1 MIFTFIYHQDVD
13 IWLSWNANWGRWK
26 LPGWFPNTVSSV
38 LDLLLDGAYHVI
50 ISPYILGEEKSS
62 LIEYISRNGYM
73 ICFFIS
79 RQLLLI
85 YWIYIRF
92 YPEEF
97 LVNFHI
103 LFHCLC
109 YTISSEIISNV
120 LLLYSLEPL
129 QIRYFKIKIT
139 TSTYESKLSNR
150 CRFTLPAFSSALFIY
165 RKMINNPL
173 SLVESCFIG
182 WLIHVVSLLD

>member
-1 MIFTFIYHQDVD
+1 MELITLLYHHIFCGKKNPVWLNIFHAMD
-13 IWLSWNANWGRWK
+13 IW
-26 LPGWFPNTVSSV
+26 SV
-38 LDLLLDGAYHVI
+38 
-50 ISPYILGEEKSS
+50 
-62 LIEYISRNGYM
+62 
-73 ICFFIS
+73 FFIS

>member
-1 MIFTFIYHQDVD
+1 MEIARLVPQYCLKCSRSFTWWSLSRYYITIYFVGRKIQFDWIYFTQWIYDLFFYLKTITFD
-13 IWLSWNANWGRWK
+13 ILN
-26 LPGWFPNTVSSV
+26 
-38 LDLLLDGAYHVI
+38 
-50 ISPYILGEEKSS
+50 
-62 LIEYISRNGYM
+62 
-73 ICFFIS
+73 
-79 RQLLLI
+79 
-85 YWIYIRF
+85 IYIRF

-165 RKMINNPL
+165 RKMTNNPL

>member
-1 MIFTFIYHQDVD
+1 MELITLLYHHIFWGKKNPVWLNIFHAMD
-13 IWLSWNANWGRWK
+13 IW
-26 LPGWFPNTVSSV
+26 SV
-38 LDLLLDGAYHVI
+38 
-50 ISPYILGEEKSS
+50 
-62 LIEYISRNGYM
+62 
-73 ICFFIS
+73 FFIS

-165 RKMINNPL
+165 RKMINNPR

>member
-1 MIFTFIYHQDVD
+1 MELITLLYHHIFWGKKNPVWLNIFHAMD
-13 IWLSWNANWGRWK
+13 IW
-26 LPGWFPNTVSSV
+26 SV
-38 LDLLLDGAYHVI
+38 
-50 ISPYILGEEKSS
+50 
-62 LIEYISRNGYM
+62 
-73 ICFFIS
+73 FFIS